1 MVAGADLFRLFLI
14 FNSKKNNVA
23 AIVRC
28 HERVGYTIV
37 MSLRCSQCSRP
48 AVVSMSGQ
56 NLCVEHAAMMANIVQ
71 RQQAQSAAMINYLTE
86 QIEYT
91 MGVPFSGPRIAIPQ
105 PPPTVVH
112 RGHLTSNQIRIDRSV
127 IGAVNTAEVAKIEVS
142 MNNIQN
148 QDSAEFTAAIKVLTE
163 AFASN
168 AELQR
173 GKKEELLEILSYLS
187 NQATLPEQQQQ
198 KTLIK
203 QMLSRVPKIIASA
216 ADLTT
221 LWTAHHQTLVN
232 FFHLSH

>member
-1 MVAGADLFRLFLI
+1 M
-14 FNSKKNNVA
+14 NP
-23 AIVRC
+23 
-28 HERVGYTIV
+28 
-37 MSLRCSQCSRP
+37 RCSQCSRP
-48 AVVSMSGQ
+48 AVASMSGQ
-56 NLCVEHAAMMANIVQ
+56 NLCVEHAAMMANVVQ
-71 RQQAQSAAMINYLTE
+71 RQQEQSAAMINFLHE

-91 MGVPFSGPRIAIPQ
+91 MGVPSSGPRIAIPQ

-112 RGHLTSNQIRIDRSV
+112 RGNVTNNQFRIDRSV

-148 QDSAEFTAAIKVLTE
+148 QDSTEFTAAIKELTE

-168 AELQR
+168 SAMQDS
-173 GKKEELLEILSYLS
+173 KKEELLEILSYLS

-203 QMLSRVPKIIASA
+203 RMLSRVPQIIATA

-221 LWTAHHQTLVN
+221 LWAAHHQALIS
-232 FFHLSH
+232 FFNLPR

>member
-1 MVAGADLFRLFLI
+1 M
-14 FNSKKNNVA
+14 NPQ
-23 AIVRC
+23 
-28 HERVGYTIV
+28 
-37 MSLRCSQCSRP
+37 CSQCTRP
-48 AVVSMSGQ
+48 AVASMSGQ
-56 NLCVEHAAMMANIVQ
+56 NLCVEHAAMMANMVQ

-91 MGVPFSGPRIAIPQ
+91 MGVPSSGPRIAIPQ

-112 RGHLTSNQIRIDRSV
+112 RGNVTNNQFRIDRSV

-148 QDSAEFTAAIKVLTE
+148 QDSSDFTAAIKELTE
-163 AFASN
+163 AFAAN
-168 AELQR
+168 AELQEA
-173 GKKEELLEILSYLS
+173 KKEELLEILSYLS

-203 QMLSRVPKIIASA
+203 RMLGRVPQIIASA

-221 LWTAHHQTLVN
+221 LWAAHHQAIIS
-232 FFHLSH
+232 FFHLPH